1 MASCKKNLS
10 MVAVKKM
17 KVPINSIYL
26 ATEGEGVFVG
36 TPQVFVRTQGCS
48 IGCFNCDSKDTW
60 KFKTESFLQRD
71 EVLDKI
77 AREGRGIRRA
87 SITGGDPLH
96 PDIQPAIYSLIKK
109 LKTEGYFVSLEAA
122 GTCIVDEIFSL
133 LDFINFDYKTPSTK
147 VESNPTLITQ
157 MANQY
162 GEKFQIKAVIETRE
176 DFEYNLAAYE
186 KVSKTVNPANI
197 PWFLTPAYHG
207 EPFPR
212 ERFLQVVSWNENHGG
227 YFRVVGQQ
235 HKWLHGANKKQV

>member
-1 MASCKKNLS
+1 M
-10 MVAVKKM
+10 
-17 KVPINSIYL
+17 
-26 ATEGEGVFVG
+26 
-36 TPQVFVRTQGCS
+36 
-48 IGCFNCDSKDTW
+48 
-60 KFKTESFLQRD
+60 
-71 EVLDKI
+71 
-77 AREGRGIRRA
+77 
-87 SITGGDPLH
+87 
-96 PDIQPAIYSLIKK
+96 
-109 LKTEGYFVSLEAA
+109 
-122 GTCIVDEIFSL
+122 
-133 LDFINFDYKTPSTK
+133 
-147 VESNPTLITQ
+147 ITQ